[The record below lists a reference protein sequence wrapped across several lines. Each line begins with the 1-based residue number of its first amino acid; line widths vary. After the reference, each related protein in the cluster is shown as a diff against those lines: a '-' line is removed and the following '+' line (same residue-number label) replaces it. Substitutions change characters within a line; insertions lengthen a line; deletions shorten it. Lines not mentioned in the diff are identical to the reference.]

1 MILEVLDRA
10 VRHRVYAA
18 LVASARAPTAASL
31 AQLLSVKRNDV
42 RAALERLHDAHALVL
57 DAATREVRM
66 ALPFAN
72 APTAYRVETGDRAW
86 DANCAWDALAMV
98 RLLDLRQARVLDWGG
113 PGRDGRV
120 LTVAEGQLVERDG
133 VSPSARPG
141 TRVGSTRTTSA
152 RRSST
157 SSRCFGE

>member
-31 AQLLSVKRNDV
+31 ARLLGVKRDDV
-42 RAALERLHDAHALVL
+42 RAALERLHAAHALVL

-72 APTAYRVETGDRAW
+72 APTVYRVESGDRAW

-98 RLLDLRQARVLDWGG
+98 RLLNLRQARVLDWGG

-133 VSPSARPG
+133 VISFPRPAWRWWEDIVF
-141 TRVGSTRTTSA
+141 T
-152 RRSST
+152 
-157 SSRCFGE
+157 